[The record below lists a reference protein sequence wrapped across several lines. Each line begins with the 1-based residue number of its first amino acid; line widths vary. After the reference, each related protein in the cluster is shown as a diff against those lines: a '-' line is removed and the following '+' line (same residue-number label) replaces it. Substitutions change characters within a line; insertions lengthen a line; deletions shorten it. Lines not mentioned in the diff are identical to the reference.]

1 MTLPRPAAA
10 RPEAALQHGWGLP
23 GSCLA
28 LRG

>member
-10 RPEAALQHGWGLP
+10 RPEAAIQHGLRLP